1 MKPSVTQFR
10 NAHNYLA
17 DFIDEKALYLEA
29 HRLIDFLNN
38 WRCPGSTSNGFF
50 NCVIELSAAMA
61 SKEFWQPPEIDL
73 AIAWIGDLIK
83 AGYPQPPR
91 VDWIAKRVQQMAGDS
106 GNGQAQNN
114 AEENYMLPMRQMP
127 TALLG
132 DSLPTSAVLPKCPWA
147 NVAFKVPGYFAQRA
161 MTAALIDSWALN
173 MPCFPQMHLVVPP
186 GEGKMFEAYV
196 TERLKHVPNLYV
208 HEETMPEPIRKV
220 SNYRAQHNDF
230 WADRYVNSDA
240 EYIAFVDS
248 DVMIT
253 APMTCQTYFDESGRP
268 YLFYRSEGLKPGWI
282 YTSAQM
288 LELAKSKRPDKWTY
302 SLKELRRITEFD
314 FMTLL

>member
-1 MKPSVTQFR
+1 
-10 NAHNYLA
+10 
-17 DFIDEKALYLEA
+17 
-29 HRLIDFLNN
+29 
-38 WRCPGSTSNGFF
+38 
-50 NCVIELSAAMA
+50 MA
-61 SKEFWQPPEIDL
+61 SEQFWQPSEVDL
-73 AIAWIGDLIK
+73 AVAWIGDLIR

-91 VDWIAKRVQQMAGDS
+91 VDWLTMHTQHSAGDS
-106 GNGQAQNN
+106 LQGDPEQD
-114 AEENYMLPMRQMP
+114 YLLTTKQMP
-127 TALLG
+127 TALLS
-132 DSLPTSAVLPKCPWA
+132 DSIPVLAVLPKCQWA
-147 NVAFKVPGYFAQRA
+147 NVAFKVPSYFSQRA

-186 GEGKMFEAYV
+186 GEGKMFEVYV
-196 TERLKHVPNLYV
+196 AERLKHVPNLHI

-230 WADRYVNSDA
+230 WADRYVNTDA

-282 YTSAQM
+282 YTSARM
-288 LELAKSKRPDKWTY
+288 LELAKSKRPDKWAY
-302 SLKELRRITEFD
+302 SLKELKRITEFD